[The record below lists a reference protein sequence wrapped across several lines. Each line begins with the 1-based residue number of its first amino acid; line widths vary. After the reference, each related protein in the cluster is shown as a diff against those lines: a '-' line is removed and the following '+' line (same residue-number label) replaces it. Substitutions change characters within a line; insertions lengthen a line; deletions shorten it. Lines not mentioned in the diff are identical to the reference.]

1 MSRKFK
7 AGLIFG
13 LAMFVFFVGQKL
25 FMLDE
30 PTAKDII
37 KLLLSAIIG
46 AGVAGIIFGWLM
58 DTLSGSKS
66 LQQSIKIE
74 LEASEKIIFQSN
86 ANHFKGLEAVGGKL
100 FLTEKRLVFK
110 SHKFNIQNHEFVI
123 KLSDIASIGKFKPLG
138 LTNNGLLVIDKNN
151 ETEKFVVENLAD
163 WLIYLKS

>member
-74 LEASEKIIFQSN
+74 LEAGEKIIFQSN